1 MAHVPPRVL
10 AAFVAILAVQ
20 GSLIAD
26 SKKLSFDQ
34 RVALMRGLVAEYAK
48 VKAPLP
54 RSKKPLE
61 IDTKGNYDKARWGDA
76 YKELGPCAR
85 VGDLIQVTKI
95 DIEKDKIVFEING
108 GFKKKGGSWKDH
120 VSIGMG
126 GSQRPI
132 SQGSQADAPAG
143 TYLSLEFGEPIGEIT
158 AADVKKLLAPI
169 LDFDKQSATENYID
183 TIPPEIK
190 KAIAEKKPI
199 EGMDREQV
207 LLALG
212 RPAHKSR
219 ETKDGVDYEDWI
231 YGIPPGRVT
240 FVTFSGAKV
249 VKVKDTYAGLGGS
262 VFATKPIQ

>member
-1 MAHVPPRVL
+1 MAHIPPRVL
-10 AAFVAILAVQ
+10 AAFVAMLALQ

-76 YKELGPCAR
+76 YKEMGPCAR

-108 GFKKKGGSWKDH
+108 GMKKKGSWKDH

-132 SQGSQADAPAG
+132 SGNSQADAPSG

-158 AADVKKLLAPI
+158 AAAVKKLLAPI
-169 LDFDKQSATENYID
+169 LDFEKQSATENYID

-190 KAIAEKKPI
+190 KAIEDKKPI
-199 EGMDREQV
+199 EGMDRDQV

-231 YGIPPGRVT
+231 YGTPPGRVT

-262 VFATKPIQ
+262 VAATKPIQ